1 MGDSQNSNEES
12 LAGSIADEIDLW
24 KTLFEPD
31 FYTSLS
37 DPFGPITLEIQ
48 YFAETPL
55 ETGEEPTEV
64 IKIPIFPF
72 YTMNDIKMAIYNQKN
87 QAKFAPQFQFLA
99 EYNEETE
106 KYQALD
112 AYYLEPGSKKP
123 LSFDDPFSSDRNK
136 AFVDDGGNKKTL
148 NLVSRSR
155 TLYEDT
161 YLYAK
166 KEPILRLFLLS
177 EIVAAKESLGN
188 EARYLGYIKPYFN
201 SDYISNTT
209 KGDTVPTDQ
218 AVELKRA
225 RTYFSARE
233 ILLKK
238 TIEPSVARFSG
249 DVNLRIEGVKSLRLV
264 WLHRTDKKTVDTLFY
279 EETVNQVRPFL
290 RLLPKDSTP
299 VTKLHVVKGPVPAP
313 ALADPCLVLQWAREK
328 NPAPKNDF
336 LFGKID
342 IGDEYATLQV
352 LDDGTAAVVVQP
364 RKGQRQFEAESA
376 ELFKERIQQG
386 IAGFPFAVEDPQ
398 LNEMSFQASIT
409 IKGDKI
415 ERREMSKRLEA
426 FGSFFQE
433 IPPPPNSPSLISLR
447 YKAISN
453 FYAQDRV
460 QLYLSQLVGTKIA
473 PEAIITKTAE
483 AFEITL
489 QQARMEYEE
498 FATRAEEII
507 PVVPKYS
514 VFRLKYNPGI
524 DINITAHHPTYTFQI
539 ERVDS
544 ITNLQRVLTLLSVMM
559 TMAVTKP
566 APAAAVATLAKAV
579 AFEEAGQEA
588 PKVAAAPV
596 DESKSKLSIAN
607 YFIKR
612 LQQADP
618 TLFGFGE
625 GQTTQNGYGQMC
637 QFAQMRQPAVLN
649 EKQYQRMLELYDSNI
664 TDNEVEFVE
673 VSYKN
678 PVPSGDSK
686 LADTYATE
694 KEIDD
699 NTFSVLKYGTT
710 LKDQRYY
717 ICSEYFCI
725 EDEIPLRPSEF
736 EGAGAFRPEA
746 DEEFQ
751 GKPKLANHCPFC
763 NGRLIDTKKK
773 KDPGATVYKREK
785 MKYIGFMN
793 KDAHPAHWGLP
804 CCFTK
809 RKFTSKGKFIEFFK
823 KQREEEKK
831 SGPVAPEVDA
841 TEEAV
846 AEAPVEEEGDA
857 YDEDADIEGINYED
871 VLNRTHERTVVK
883 DTKFPLELKGGEPQL
898 GLVPSVLDTYFHQN
912 PEDLVT
918 KGMTMR
924 MKPISE
930 GFFRIAADNR
940 LSRRPES
947 FFAAIAP
954 FFKKNSA
961 TDVRLR
967 LRELFGG
974 PSGVKLFTS
983 INFGN
988 LMLEFYTPT
997 LSNEQYTAAEL
1008 TRFAVR
1014 NLNPKRS
1021 QQYPYIARIKK
1032 SYDNFMNFLNNSKKL
1047 KEYRQFAH
1055 LLAQPNIFMPALIT
1069 KQGTKID
1076 RPGILFVVI
1085 EMTDDKNYTIRCPP
1099 FGVTETM
1106 ESCDIGFLIHREEIW
1121 EPLFFLKNSVDSRGF
1136 ARHIHT
1142 MRVKSDNTQSP
1153 QLPAAVLDAIQTFR
1167 TKCANE
1173 APTVY
1178 TGIQQLARPENT
1190 LPTLTALVELLSEV
1204 GTFVGVI
1211 RDVYNH
1217 VVAVTFKIDEDNEVA
1232 FPVIDDGFMQSQ
1244 NSLVIYFGWEGF
1256 TAAPVEIAWSFY
1268 EVNAT
1273 KFVDY
1278 PGYKPQRIIRLPYG
1292 KTKAIKAIQF
1302 ENGIFVPVS
1311 DANVAADEIPG
1322 KIDDLTEIE
1331 FEWTINEKIG
1341 RPTESASDK
1350 KTGDKRT
1357 VSITKEIETE
1367 NEVEEIFQHFRLS
1380 VSNWLLSKEGIP
1392 WKNKIQE
1399 IIMPASQ
1406 TIGYTLSVGRKR
1418 ELLQILLAERMKGFI
1433 DTTHEP
1439 ESKIPSVVR
1448 VDCRKLNQG
1457 DCTASNRCVWRP
1469 DEKRCLLHVK
1479 ALPDVDKTDMR
1490 KVFLLRLIEELIRF
1504 PRRRAQIL
1512 QERNRRIGT
1521 LSKLSGAV
1529 RMIDQYI
1536 VPEDTSEWAE
1546 LMNMDCKKK
1555 TPEIPHFFEEFSREE
1570 GVKPEAPV
1578 PLAVPLAVTS
1588 SLPEFVLNLL
1598 EGDDTTYEL
1607 VPFETADRK
1616 GDQGRYDTLE
1626 YGLSTDPKKEPPFVD
1641 DEIIEEMMTMFEE
1654 PETGFVVFN
1663 DGNETPHGVL
1673 GFSDYAYIVFYI
1685 DDAYSFLVKKGEPI
1699 SPLMTDTVQD
1709 TLKEAILVL

>member
-1 MGDSQNSNEES
+1 MDDSQNSNQES
-12 LAGSIADEIDLW
+12 MAGSIADEIDLW
-24 KTLFEPD
+24 KTLFEPE
-31 FYTSLS
+31 FYMSLS

-48 YFAETPL
+48 YFTESPL
-55 ETGEEPTEV
+55 QTGEEPTEV
-64 IKIPIFPF
+64 IEVSIFPF
-72 YTMNDIKMAIYNQKN
+72 YTMNDIKLAIYSQKN

-99 EYNEETE
+99 EYTEETE

-123 LSFDDPFSSDRNK
+123 LSFDDPLSASRNK
-136 AFVDDGGNKKTL
+136 AFVDDGGNKKTM
-148 NLVSRSR
+148 NFVSRSR

-177 EIVAAKESLGN
+177 DIVTTKNSLGN
-188 EARYLGYIKPYFN
+188 EARYLGFIKPYFN

-218 AVELKRA
+218 AVELKRS
-225 RTYFSARE
+225 RDYFTARE
-233 ILLKK
+233 ALLKK
-238 TIEPSVARFSG
+238 TVGPSIAKFSG
-249 DVNLRIEGVKSLRLV
+249 DVNLRIEGIKSLRLV
-264 WLHRTDKKTVDTLFY
+264 WLHRTDSKTVDTLFY
-279 EETVNQVRPFL
+279 EQSVDQVRPFL

-299 VTKLHVVKGPVPAP
+299 VTKLHVVKGAVPAP
-313 ALADPCLVLQWAREK
+313 DLADPCLVLQWAREK

-376 ELFKERIQQG
+376 ELFRQRIQQG
-386 IAGFPFAVEDPQ
+386 ISGFPFAASDPQ

-415 ERREMSKRLEA
+415 ERRELSKRLEA

-433 IPPPPNSPSLISLR
+433 IPPPPNSPSLMSLR

-460 QLYLSQLVGTKIA
+460 QLYMSQLVAIKIP
-473 PEAIITKTAE
+473 PETIITKTAE

-489 QQARMEYEE
+489 KQAQMEFQE
-498 FATRAEEII
+498 FAERSEEII

-524 DINITAHHPTYTFQI
+524 DITITAHHPTYTFQI

-559 TMAVTKP
+559 TYPVAKP
-566 APAAAVATLAKAV
+566 VDKAAVATLAKAV
-579 AFEEAGQEA
+579 AFEEVGQEA
-588 PKVAAAPV
+588 PKAAPAPV

-607 YFIKR
+607 YFIRR

-649 EKQYQRMLELYDSNI
+649 EKQYQRMLELYAGNI
-664 TDNEVEFVE
+664 TENEVEFIE

-678 PVPSGDSK
+678 PVPSGESK
-686 LADTYATE
+686 LADTYSKE

-699 NTFSVLKYGTT
+699 NTFTVLKYGTT

-736 EGAGAFRPEA
+736 EEEGTFRPEA

-751 GKPKLANHCPFC
+751 GKPKLAFHCPFC

-773 KDPGATVYKREK
+773 KDAGATVYKREK
-785 MKYIGFMN
+785 MKYVGFMN

-809 RKFTSKGKFIEFFK
+809 KKFTSKGKFIEFFK

-831 SGPVAPEVDA
+831 SGPVAPEPDVEA
-841 TEEAV
+841 AEE
-846 AEAPVEEEGDA
+846 PQEEEDA

-871 VLNRTHERTVVK
+871 VLNRTHERTIVK
-883 DTKFPLELKGGEPQL
+883 DTKFPLEMKGGEPQL
-898 GLVPSVLDTYFHQN
+898 GLVPSVLNTYFHQN
-912 PEDLVT
+912 PEELVT
-918 KGMTMR
+918 KTMTLK

-930 GFFRIAADNR
+930 GFLRIAADNR
-940 LSRRPES
+940 VSRRPES

-988 LMLEFYTPT
+988 LMLEFYTPA

-1032 SYDNFMNFLNNSKKL
+1032 SYDNFMNFLNNPKKL

-1069 KQGTKID
+1069 KQGVRID

-1085 EMTDDKNYTIRCPP
+1085 EMTDETNYTIRCPP
-1099 FGVTETM
+1099 FGITETM

-1178 TGIQQLARPENT
+1178 TGIQQLAQPDNK
-1190 LPTLTALVELLSEV
+1190 LPTLTALVELLGDV

-1217 VVAVTFKIDEDNEVA
+1217 VVAVTLKIDEDNEIA

-1256 TAAPVEIAWSFY
+1256 TAAPVEIAWAFY
-1268 EVNAT
+1268 EENEA
-1273 KFVDY
+1273 KFAEY

-1292 KTKAIKAIQF
+1292 KTKVIKAMQF

-1311 DANVAADEIPG
+1311 DANVAEDEIPG
-1322 KIDDLTEIE
+1322 PISDLPEIE

-1350 KTGDKRT
+1350 KTGDKKT

-1367 NEVEEIFQHFRLS
+1367 NDVEEIFQHFRLS

-1399 IIMPASQ
+1399 IIIPPSQ
-1406 TIGYTLSVGRKR
+1406 TLGYTLSVGRKR
-1418 ELLQILLAERMKGFI
+1418 ELLQMLLAERMKRFI
-1433 DTTHEP
+1433 DTDHEP
-1439 ESKIPSVVR
+1439 ESKVPSVVR
-1448 VDCRKLNQG
+1448 VDCRKLTQG

-1479 ALPDVDKTDMR
+1479 ALPDVDKTDMSR
-1490 KVFLLRLIEELIRF
+1490 VFLLRLIEELIRF

-1546 LMNMDCKKK
+1546 LMNMDCKKR
-1555 TPEIPHFFEEFSREE
+1555 TPEIPRFFEEFSREE
-1570 GVKPEAPV
+1570 GAKPLVKVNAPV
-1578 PLAVPLAVTS
+1578 GVS
-1588 SLPEFVLNLL
+1588 SLPDFVLNLL
-1598 EGDDTTYEL
+1598 EGDDATYEL
-1607 VPFETADRK
+1607 VPFETERK
-1616 GDQGRYDTLE
+1616 GDQSRYDILE
-1626 YGLSTDPKKEPPFVD
+1626 YGLTADPKKEPPFVG
-1641 DEIIEEMMTMFEE
+1641 DEIVEEMISMFEK
-1654 PETGFVVFN
+1654 PETGFAIFN
-1663 DGNETPHGVL
+1663 DGNETPRGIT
-1673 GFSDYAYIVFYI
+1673 GFGDYAYVVFYI
-1685 DDAYSFLVKKGEPI
+1685 DGAYSFLVKKGEPI
-1699 SPLMTDTVQD
+1699 SPVTIQ
-1709 TLKEAILVL
+1709 TLPETLQQAIIVL

>member
-1 MGDSQNSNEES
+1 
-12 LAGSIADEIDLW
+12 
-24 KTLFEPD
+24 
-31 FYTSLS
+31 
-37 DPFGPITLEIQ
+37 
-48 YFAETPL
+48 
-55 ETGEEPTEV
+55 
-64 IKIPIFPF
+64 
-72 YTMNDIKMAIYNQKN
+72 
-87 QAKFAPQFQFLA
+87 
-99 EYNEETE
+99 
-106 KYQALD
+106 
-112 AYYLEPGSKKP
+112 
-123 LSFDDPFSSDRNK
+123 
-136 AFVDDGGNKKTL
+136 
-148 NLVSRSR
+148 
-155 TLYEDT
+155 
-161 YLYAK
+161 
-166 KEPILRLFLLS
+166 
-177 EIVAAKESLGN
+177 
-188 EARYLGYIKPYFN
+188 
-201 SDYISNTT
+201 
-209 KGDTVPTDQ
+209 
-218 AVELKRA
+218 
-225 RTYFSARE
+225 
-233 ILLKK
+233 
-238 TIEPSVARFSG
+238 
-249 DVNLRIEGVKSLRLV
+249 
-264 WLHRTDKKTVDTLFY
+264 
-279 EETVNQVRPFL
+279 
-290 RLLPKDSTP
+290 
-299 VTKLHVVKGPVPAP
+299 VKGGIPVPAI
-313 ALADPCLVLQWAREK
+313 ADPCLILQWAREK

-364 RKGQRQFEAESA
+364 RKGQRQFEAASA
-376 ELFKERIQQG
+376 ELFRQRIQQG
-386 IAGFPFAVEDPQ
+386 IQGLPFAAEDPQ

-415 ERREMSKRLEA
+415 ERRELSKRLEA

-433 IPPPPNSPSLISLR
+433 IPPPPNSPSLMSLR

-460 QLYLSQLVGTKIA
+460 QLYMSQLVAMKTA
-473 PEAIITKTAE
+473 PETIITKTAE

-489 QQARMEYEE
+489 KQAQMEFQE
-498 FATRAEEII
+498 FAERAEEII

-524 DINITAHHPTYTFQI
+524 DITITAQHPTYTFQI

-559 TMAVTKP
+559 TYPVAKP
-566 APAAAVATLAKAV
+566 VDKAAVATLAKAV
-579 AFEEAGQEA
+579 AFEEVDQEA
-588 PKVAAAPV
+588 PKAVPV

-637 QFAQMRQPAVLN
+637 QFAQMRQPAVLS
-649 EKQYQRMLELYDSNI
+649 EKQYQRMLGLYAGNLAE
-664 TDNEVEFVE
+664 NEVEFVE

-678 PVPSGDSK
+678 PVPSGDSN

-699 NTFSVLKYGTT
+699 NTFTVLKYGTT

-736 EGAGAFRPEA
+736 EEEGEFRPEA
-746 DEEFQ
+746 DKEFQ
-751 GKPKLANHCPFC
+751 GKPKLAYHCPFC

-785 MKYIGFMN
+785 MKYVGFMN

-809 RKFTSKGKFIEFFK
+809 KKFTSKGKFMEFFK
-823 KQREEEKK
+823 KQREDEKK
-831 SGPVAPEVDA
+831 SGPVAPEPETEA
-841 TEEAV
+841 TEEPA
-846 AEAPVEEEGDA
+846 EEEDA

-883 DTKFPLELKGGEPQL
+883 DTKFPLEMKGGEPQL
-898 GLVPSVLDTYFHQN
+898 GLIPSVLDTYFHQN
-912 PEDLVT
+912 PDSLVT

-974 PSGVKLFTS
+974 PAGVKLFTS

-988 LMLEFYTPT
+988 LMLEFYTPA

-1032 SYDNFMNFLNNSKKL
+1032 SYDNFMNFLNNPKKL

-1055 LLAQPNIFMPALIT
+1055 LLAQPNSFMPALID
-1069 KQGTKID
+1069 KKGTKLD

-1106 ESCDIGFLIHREEIW
+1106 DSCDIGFLIHREEIW
-1121 EPLFFLKNSVDSRGF
+1121 EPLFFLKNSIDSRGF

-1153 QLPAAVLDAIQTFR
+1153 QLPAAVIDAIRTFR

-1173 APTVY
+1173 QPTVY

-1190 LPTLTALVELLSEV
+1190 LPTLTALIGLLSES

-1256 TAAPVEIAWSFY
+1256 TPAPVEVAWSFY
-1268 EVNAT
+1268 DENEA
-1273 KFVDY
+1273 KFAEY
-1278 PGYKPQRIIRLPYG
+1278 SGYKPQRIIRLPYG
-1292 KTKAIKAIQF
+1292 KTKAIRAIQF

-1311 DANVAADEIPG
+1311 DANVSEDEIPG
-1322 KIDDLTEIE
+1322 PISDLKEIE

-1341 RPTESASDK
+1341 RPTETASDK
-1350 KTGDKRT
+1350 KAGDKKT
-1357 VSITKEIETE
+1357 VSITTEIETE
-1367 NEVEEIFQHFRLS
+1367 NDVEEIFQHFRLS
-1380 VSNWLLSKEGIP
+1380 VSNWLLSKEGTP

-1399 IIMPASQ
+1399 IIMPPSQ
-1406 TIGYTLSVGRKR
+1406 ALGYNLSVGRKR
-1418 ELLQILLAERMKGFI
+1418 ELLQMLLVERMKGFI
-1433 DTTHEP
+1433 DTDHEP

-1448 VDCRKLNQG
+1448 VDCRKLTQG
-1457 DCTASNRCVWRP
+1457 DCSASNRCVWRP

-1479 ALPDVDKTDMR
+1479 ALPEVDKTDMSR
-1490 KVFLLRLIEELIRF
+1490 VFLLRLIEELIRF

-1529 RMIDQYI
+1529 RMNDQYI

-1546 LMNMDCKKK
+1546 LMNMDCKKR

-1570 GVKPEAPV
+1570 GIKPDILVKAAVLAP
-1578 PLAVPLAVTS
+1578 
-1588 SLPEFVLNLL
+1588 LPDIVLNLL

-1607 VPFETADRK
+1607 VPFKTDRK
-1616 GDQGRYDTLE
+1616 GDQGRYDSLE
-1626 YGLSTDPKKEPPFVD
+1626 YGFSIEPQEEAPFVNED
-1641 DEIIEEMMTMFEE
+1641 TVEEMIGMFGE
-1654 PETGFVVFN
+1654 PETGFAVFK
-1663 DGNETPHGVL
+1663 DGDETPRGSI
-1673 GFSDYAYIVFYI
+1673 GSSDYAYIVLYI
-1685 DDAYSFLVKKGEPI
+1685 DGAYSFLVKKGDSI
-1699 SPLMTDTVQD
+1699 SPLLIETLPD
-1709 TLKEAILVL
+1709 TLHEALIVL

>member
-1 MGDSQNSNEES
+1 MGDSENSNQES
-12 LAGSIADEIDLW
+12 IAGSIAEEIDLW

-48 YFAETPL
+48 YFAESPL

-64 IKIPIFPF
+64 IEVSIFPF
-72 YTMNDIKMAIYNQKN
+72 YTINDIKLAIYNQKN

-123 LSFDDPFSSDRNK
+123 LSFDDPLAADKNK
-136 AFVDDGGNKKTL
+136 AFVDDGGNKKTI

-177 EIVAAKESLGN
+177 EIVVAKESFGN
-188 EARYLGYIKPYFN
+188 EARYLGFIKPYFN

-209 KGDTVPTDQ
+209 KGDTVPAEQ

-225 RTYFSARE
+225 RTYFTARE
-233 ILLKK
+233 VLLRK
-238 TIEPSVARFSG
+238 TIEPSIAKFSG
-249 DVNLRIEGVKSLRLV
+249 DVNLRIEGIKSLRLV
-264 WLHRTDKKTVDTLFY
+264 WLHRTDSKTVDTLFY
-279 EETVNQVRPFL
+279 EQSVDLVRPFL

-299 VTKLHVVKGPVPAP
+299 VTKLHVVKGGIPVPAI
-313 ALADPCLVLQWAREK
+313 ADPCLILQWAREK

-342 IGDEYATLQV
+342 IGEEYATLQV

-376 ELFKERIQQG
+376 HLFKERIQQG
-386 IAGFPFAVEDPQ
+386 IQGLPFATEDPQ

-409 IKGDKI
+409 LKGDKI
-415 ERREMSKRLEA
+415 ERRELSKRLEA

-433 IPPPPNSPSLISLR
+433 IPPPPNSPSLMSLR

-460 QLYLSQLVGTKIA
+460 QLYMSQLVAMKTP
-473 PEAIITKTAE
+473 PETIITKTAE

-489 QQARMEYEE
+489 KQAQMEFQE
-498 FATRAEEII
+498 FAERTEEII

-524 DINITAHHPTYTFQI
+524 DITITAHHPTYTFQI

-559 TMAVTKP
+559 TYPVAKP
-566 APAAAVATLAKAV
+566 VDKAAVATLAKAV
-579 AFEEAGQEA
+579 AFEEVNQEA
-588 PKVAAAPV
+588 PKPAPAPV

-649 EKQYQRMLELYDSNI
+649 EKQYQRMLELYAGNLAE
-664 TDNEVEFVE
+664 NEVEFVE

-699 NTFSVLKYGTT
+699 NTFTVLKYGTT

-736 EGAGAFRPEA
+736 EEEGEFRPEA

-751 GKPKLANHCPFC
+751 GKPKLAYHCPFC

-785 MKYIGFMN
+785 MKYVGFMN

-809 RKFTSKGKFIEFFK
+809 KKFTSKGKFIEFFK
-823 KQREEEKK
+823 KQREDEKK
-831 SGPVAPEVDA
+831 SGPVAPEPE
-841 TEEAV
+841 TEV
-846 AEAPVEEEGDA
+846 AEEPTEEGDA

-883 DTKFPLELKGGEPQL
+883 DTKFPLEMKGGEPQL

-912 PEDLVT
+912 PDSLVT

-967 LRELFGG
+967 LREVFGG
-974 PSGVKLFTS
+974 PAGVKLFTS

-988 LMLEFYTPT
+988 LMLEFYTPA

-1032 SYDNFMNFLNNSKKL
+1032 SYDNFMNFLNNPKKL

-1055 LLAQPNIFMPALIT
+1055 LLAQPNIFMPALID
-1069 KQGTKID
+1069 KQGTKLD

-1142 MRVKSDNTQSP
+1142 MRVKNNNTQSP
-1153 QLPAAVLDAIQTFR
+1153 QLPAAVIDAIQTFR

-1173 APTVY
+1173 QPTVY

-1190 LPTLTALVELLSEV
+1190 LPTLTALVGLLSEV

-1256 TAAPVEIAWSFY
+1256 TPAPVEIAWSFY
-1268 EVNAT
+1268 EENEA
-1273 KFVDY
+1273 KFAEY
-1278 PGYKPQRIIRLPYG
+1278 SGYKPQRIIRLPYG

-1311 DANVAADEIPG
+1311 DANVAEDEIPG
-1322 KIDDLTEIE
+1322 PISDLKEIE

-1341 RPTESASDK
+1341 RPAETASDK
-1350 KTGDKRT
+1350 KAGDKKT
-1357 VSITKEIETE
+1357 VSITTEIETE
-1367 NEVEEIFQHFRLS
+1367 NDVEEIFQHFRLS
-1380 VSNWLLSKEGIP
+1380 VSNWLLSKEGTP

-1399 IIMPASQ
+1399 IIMPPSQ
-1406 TIGYTLSVGRKR
+1406 ALGYNLSVGRKR

-1433 DTTHEP
+1433 DTDHEP

-1448 VDCRKLNQG
+1448 VDCRKLTQG

-1479 ALPDVDKTDMR
+1479 ALPEVDKTDMSR
-1490 KVFLLRLIEELIRF
+1490 VFLLRLIEELIRF

-1529 RMIDQYI
+1529 RMNDQYI

-1546 LMNMDCKKK
+1546 LMNMDCKKR

-1570 GVKPEAPV
+1570 GAKLEIVAKATTV
-1578 PLAVPLAVTS
+1578 ASA
-1588 SLPEFVLNLL
+1588 LPEFVLNLL

-1607 VPFETADRK
+1607 LPFETDRK
-1616 GDQGRYDTLE
+1616 GDQGRYDSLE
-1626 YGLSTDPKKEPPFVD
+1626 YGFSIEPQEEAPFVNED
-1641 DEIIEEMMTMFEE
+1641 TVDEMIGLFGN

-1663 DGNETPHGVL
+1663 DGDETPRCFIGS
-1673 GFSDYAYIVFYI
+1673 SDYAYVVLYI
-1685 DDAYSFLVKKGEPI
+1685 DGAYSFLVKKGDPI
-1699 SPLMTDTVQD
+1699 SPLLIETLPD
-1709 TLKEAILVL
+1709 TLREALVVL

>member
-1 MGDSQNSNEES
+1 MEGSQNSNQES
-12 LAGSIADEIDLW
+12 IAGSIADEIDLW

-48 YFAETPL
+48 YFTESPL

-64 IKIPIFPF
+64 IEINIFPF
-72 YTMNDIKMAIYNQKN
+72 YTINDIKLAIYNKKN
-87 QAKFAPQFQFLA
+87 EAKFAPQFQFLA
-99 EYNEETE
+99 EYTEETE

-123 LSFDDPFSSDRNK
+123 MSFDDPLSTDRNK
-136 AFVDDGGNKKTL
+136 AFVDDGGNKKTI

-177 EIVAAKESLGN
+177 EIVAAQKTLGN

-209 KGDTVPTDQ
+209 KGDAVPAEQ

-225 RTYFSARE
+225 RTYFTARE
-233 ILLKK
+233 VLLKK
-238 TIEPSVARFSG
+238 TIEPSLAKFSG
-249 DVNLRIEGVKSLRLV
+249 DVNLRIEGIKSLRLV
-264 WLHRTDKKTVDTLFY
+264 WLHRTDSKTVDTLFY
-279 EETVNQVRPFL
+279 EQSVDLVRPFL

-299 VTKLHVVKGPVPAP
+299 VTKLHVLKGGVPVP
-313 ALADPCLVLQWAREK
+313 ALADPCLILQWAREK

-376 ELFKERIQQG
+376 ELFRQRIQQG
-386 IAGFPFAVEDPQ
+386 IQGLPFAAEDPQ

-415 ERREMSKRLEA
+415 ERRELSKRLEA

-433 IPPPPNSPSLISLR
+433 IPPPPNSPSLMSLR

-460 QLYLSQLVGTKIA
+460 QLYMSQLVATKIP
-473 PEAIITKTAE
+473 PETIITKTAE
-483 AFEITL
+483 AFEITYK
-489 QQARMEYEE
+489 QAQMEFQE
-498 FATRAEEII
+498 FAERAEEII

-559 TMAVTKP
+559 TYPVAKP
-566 APAAAVATLAKAV
+566 VDKAAIATLAKAV
-579 AFEEAGQEA
+579 AFEEVGQES
-588 PKVAAAPV
+588 PKVAVPV

-637 QFAQMRQPAVLN
+637 QFAQMRQPAVLG
-649 EKQYQRMLELYDSNI
+649 EKQYQRMLELYAANI
-664 TDNEVEFVE
+664 AENEVEFIE

-678 PVPSGDSK
+678 PVPSGESK

-736 EGAGAFRPEA
+736 EEVGEFRPEA
-746 DEEFQ
+746 DEEFK

-785 MKYIGFMN
+785 MKYVGFMN

-809 RKFTSKGKFIEFFK
+809 KKFTSKGKFIEFFK

-831 SGPVAPEVDA
+831 SGPVA
-841 TEEAV
+841 EEALEA
-846 AEAPVEEEGDA
+846 AEAPQEEEDA

-883 DTKFPLELKGGEPQL
+883 DTKFPLEMKGGEPQL
-898 GLVPSVLDTYFHQN
+898 GLVPSVLDAYFHQN
-912 PEDLVT
+912 PDSLVT

-967 LRELFGG
+967 LRELFSG

-988 LMLEFYTPT
+988 LMLEFYTPA

-1008 TRFAVR
+1008 TRFAVK

-1032 SYDNFMNFLNNSKKL
+1032 SYDNFMNFLNNPKKL

-1055 LLAQPNIFMPALIT
+1055 LLAQPNIFMPALIN
-1069 KQGTKID
+1069 KQGTKLD
-1076 RPGILFVVI
+1076 RPGILFIVI
-1085 EMTDDKNYTIRCPP
+1085 EMTDETNYTIRCPP

-1121 EPLFFLKNSVDSRGF
+1121 EPLFFLKNSVDARGY

-1153 QLPAAVLDAIQTFR
+1153 QLPAAVIDAIQTFR

-1190 LPTLTALVELLSEV
+1190 LPTLTALVGILSEV

-1217 VVAVTFKIDEDNEVA
+1217 VVAVTFKIDEDNEIA
-1232 FPVIDDGFMQSQ
+1232 FPVIDDGFMQTQ

-1256 TAAPVEIAWSFY
+1256 TPAPVEVAWSFY
-1268 EVNAT
+1268 EENEA
-1273 KFVDY
+1273 KFADY

-1292 KTKAIKAIQF
+1292 RTKAIRAIQF

-1311 DANVAADEIPG
+1311 DANVAEDEIPG
-1322 KIDDLTEIE
+1322 PISDLKEIE

-1341 RPTESASDK
+1341 RPTETASDK
-1350 KTGDKRT
+1350 KTGADKKT
-1357 VSITKEIETE
+1357 VSITTEIETE
-1367 NEVEEIFQHFRLS
+1367 NDVEEIFQHFRLS

-1399 IIMPASQ
+1399 IIMPYSEEL
-1406 TIGYTLSVGRKR
+1406 GYNLSVGRKR
-1418 ELLQILLAERMKGFI
+1418 ELLQILLADRMKQFI
-1433 DTTHEP
+1433 DTDHEP
-1439 ESKIPSVVR
+1439 KSKVPSVVR
-1448 VDCRKLNQG
+1448 VDCRKLTEG
-1457 DCTASNRCVWRP
+1457 DCSASNRCVWRP

-1479 ALPDVDKTDMR
+1479 ALPDVDKTDMSR
-1490 KVFLLRLIEELIRF
+1490 VFLLRLIEELIRF

-1546 LMNMDCKKK
+1546 LMNMDCKKR

-1570 GVKPEAPV
+1570 GKSVAMPVAKGKAPV
-1578 PLAVPLAVTS
+1578 APAEAST
-1588 SLPEFVLNLL
+1588 LPDFVLNLL
-1598 EGDDTTYEL
+1598 EGDDATYEL
-1607 VPFETADRK
+1607 VPFETERK
-1616 GDQGRYDTLE
+1616 GNQDRYDALE
-1626 YGLSTDPKKEPPFVD
+1626 YGLTIEPKDEPPFVNTEFVE
-1641 DEIIEEMMTMFEE
+1641 EIIGMFEK
-1654 PETGFVVFN
+1654 PETGFAIFN
-1663 DGNETPHGVL
+1663 DGDEIPRGVI
-1673 GFSDYAYIVFYI
+1673 GFSDYAYVVFYI
-1685 DDAYSFLVKKGEPI
+1685 DGAYSFLVKKGEPI
-1699 SPLMTDTVQD
+1699 SPLTVDILPD
-1709 TLKEAILVL
+1709 TLKEALIVL

>member
-1 MGDSQNSNEES
+1 MEDSQNSNQES
-12 LAGSIADEIDLW
+12 IAGSIADEIDLW
-24 KTLFEPD
+24 KTLFEPE

-48 YFAETPL
+48 YFAVSPI

-64 IKIPIFPF
+64 IEVAIFPF
-72 YTMNDIKMAIYNQKN
+72 YTINDIKLAIYNQKKN

-99 EYNEETE
+99 EYTEETE

-112 AYYLEPGSKKP
+112 AYYLEPSSKKP
-123 LSFDDPFSSDRNK
+123 LSFDDPLAAGKNK

-148 NLVSRSR
+148 NFVSRSR

-177 EIVAAKESLGN
+177 DIVEEKETFGN
-188 EARYLGYIKPYFN
+188 EVRYLGYIKPYFN

-209 KGDTVPTDQ
+209 KGDTVPADQ
-218 AVELKRA
+218 AVELKRS
-225 RTYFSARE
+225 RDYFSARE
-233 ILLKK
+233 LLLKK
-238 TIEPSVARFSG
+238 TIEPSVAKFTG
-249 DVNLRIEGVKSLRLV
+249 DVNLRIEGIKSLRLV
-264 WLHRTDKKTVDTLFY
+264 WLHRTDGKTVDALFY
-279 EETVNQVRPFL
+279 EQSVDQVRPFL

-313 ALADPCLVLQWAREK
+313 DIADPCLILQWAREK

-352 LDDGTAAVVVQP
+352 LNDGTAAVVVQP

-376 ELFKERIQQG
+376 ELFRQRIQQG
-386 IAGFPFAVEDPQ
+386 ISGFPFATEDPQ

-433 IPPPPNSPSLISLR
+433 IPPPPNSPSLMSLR

-460 QLYLSQLVGTKIA
+460 QLFLSQLLATKIA

-489 QQARMEYEE
+489 KQAQMEYQE
-498 FATRAEEII
+498 FVTRAEEII

-559 TMAVTKP
+559 TYPIKKP
-566 APAAAVATLAKAV
+566 APAAAIATLAKAV

-588 PKVAAAPV
+588 PKAAPAPV

-637 QFAQMRQPAVLN
+637 QFAQMRQPAVLG
-649 EKQYQRMLELYDSNI
+649 EKQYQRTLELYATNI
-664 TDNEVEFVE
+664 TNNEVEFIE

-686 LADTYATE
+686 LADTYAKE

-725 EDEIPLRPSEF
+725 EDEIPLMPSEF
-736 EGAGAFRPEA
+736 EEEGVFRPEA
-746 DEEFQ
+746 DEEFK

-785 MKYIGFMN
+785 MKYVGFMN

-831 SGPVAPEVDA
+831 SGPIAPETEA
-841 TEEAV
+841 TEEAT
-846 AEAPVEEEGDA
+846 EAAQEEEDA

-898 GLVPSVLDTYFHQN
+898 GLIPNVLDAFFHQN

-974 PSGVKLFTS
+974 PAGVKLFTS

-988 LMLEFYTPT
+988 LMLEFYMPT

-1008 TRFAVR
+1008 TRFAVK

-1032 SYDNFMNFLNNSKKL
+1032 SYDNFMNFLNNPKKL

-1069 KQGTKID
+1069 KQGVRID

-1085 EMTDDKNYTIRCPP
+1085 EMTDDTNYTIRCPP

-1153 QLPAAVLDAIQTFR
+1153 QLPASVVDAIQTFR

-1178 TGIQQLARPENT
+1178 TGIQQLAQPENR
-1190 LPTLTALVELLSEV
+1190 LPTLTSLIGLLSEI

-1217 VVAVTFKIDEDNEVA
+1217 VVAVTFKIDEDNEIA

-1268 EVNAT
+1268 EENEA
-1273 KFVDY
+1273 KFAEY

-1311 DANVAADEIPG
+1311 DANVAEDEIPG
-1322 KIDDLTEIE
+1322 KIEDLTEIE

-1350 KTGDKRT
+1350 KTGDKKT

-1367 NEVEEIFQHFRLS
+1367 NDVEEIFQHFRLS
-1380 VSNWLLSKEGIP
+1380 VSNWLLSKEGTP

-1406 TIGYTLSVGRKR
+1406 TLGYTLSVGRKR
-1418 ELLQILLAERMKGFI
+1418 ELLQMLLAERMKRFI
-1433 DTTHEP
+1433 DTDHEP
-1439 ESKIPSVVR
+1439 ESKVPSVVR
-1448 VDCRKLNQG
+1448 VDCRKLTQG

-1479 ALPDVDKTDMR
+1479 ALPDVDKTDMS

-1536 VPEDTSEWAE
+1536 VPDDTSEWAE
-1546 LMNMDCKKK
+1546 LMNMDCKKR

-1570 GVKPEAPV
+1570 GAKQAVVKPDTPLEA
-1578 PLAVPLAVTS
+1578 S
-1588 SLPEFVLNLL
+1588 SLPDFVLNLL
-1598 EGDDTTYEL
+1598 EGDDATYEL
-1607 VPFETADRK
+1607 VPFETERK
-1616 GDQGRYDTLE
+1616 GDQSRYDILE
-1626 YGLSTDPKKEPPFVD
+1626 YGLTADPKKEPPFVD
-1641 DEIIEEMMTMFEE
+1641 DDIVEEMIGMFEK
-1654 PETGFVVFN
+1654 PETGFAIFN
-1663 DGNETPHGVL
+1663 DGDDTPRGLSGV
-1673 GFSDYAYIVFYI
+1673 GEYAYLVFYI
-1685 DDAYSFLVKKGEPI
+1685 DGAYSFLVKKGEPI
-1699 SPLMTDTVQD
+1699 SPITIQTLPD
-1709 TLKEAILVL
+1709 TLQEAIVTL

>member
-1 MGDSQNSNEES
+1 MEGSQNSNQES
-12 LAGSIADEIDLW
+12 IAGSIADEIDLW

-48 YFAETPL
+48 YFTETPL
-55 ETGEEPTEV
+55 ETGGEPTEV
-64 IKIPIFPF
+64 IKVSIFPF
-72 YTMNDIKMAIYNQKN
+72 YTMNDIKMAIYNKKKN
-87 QAKFAPQFQFLA
+87 DAKFAPQFQFLA
-99 EYNEETE
+99 EYTENTET
-106 KYQALD
+106 YQALD

-123 LSFDDPFSSDRNK
+123 LSFHDPLLKTGRNK
-136 AFVDDGGNKKTL
+136 AFVDDGGNKML
-148 NLVSRSR
+148 INLVSRSR

-166 KEPILRLFLLS
+166 NEPVLRLFLLS
-177 EIVAAKESLGN
+177 KIVAVQETFSN
-188 EARYLGYIKPYFN
+188 EARYLGFIKPYFN

-209 KGDTVPTDQ
+209 KGDTVPAEQ
-218 AVELKRA
+218 VVELKRA
-225 RTYFSARE
+225 HTYFTARE
-233 ILLKK
+233 KLLRN
-238 TIEPSVARFSG
+238 TIEPSLAKFSG
-249 DVNLRIEGVKSLRLV
+249 DVNLRIEGIKSLRLV
-264 WLHRTDKKTVDTLFY
+264 WLHRTDSKTVDTLFY
-279 EETVNQVRPFL
+279 EQSVDQVRPFL

-299 VTKLHVVKGPVPAP
+299 VTKLHVLKGGVPVP
-313 ALADPCLVLQWAREK
+313 ALADPCLILQWAREK

-342 IGDEYATLQV
+342 MGDEYATLQV

-376 ELFKERIQQG
+376 ELFRQRIQQG
-386 IAGFPFAVEDPQ
+386 IRGFPFAAEDPQ

-433 IPPPPNSPSLISLR
+433 IPPPSNSPSLMTLR

-460 QLYLSQLVGTKIA
+460 QLYMSQLVATKIPA
-473 PEAIITKTAE
+473 DTIIKKTAE
-483 AFEITL
+483 AFEITMN
-489 QQARMEYEE
+489 QAQMEYQE
-498 FATRAEEII
+498 FVTRAEEII

-544 ITNLQRVLTLLSVMM
+544 ITNLQRVLTLLSLMM
-559 TMAVTKP
+559 TYPVAKP
-566 APAAAVATLAKAV
+566 VDKAAVATLAKAA

-588 PKVAAAPV
+588 PNPDVGPADK
-596 DESKSKLSIAN
+596 SKSTISIAN

-618 TLFGFGE
+618 TLFGFIPGPE
-625 GQTTQNGYGQMC
+625 DNGYGQMC

-649 EKQYQRMLELYDSNI
+649 EKQYRRMLELYAEDIKN
-664 TDNEVEFVE
+664 NEVEFLEANYINQVTADPSKKSKIALTYGTQKE
-673 VSYKN
+673 V
-678 PVPSGDSK
+678 
-686 LADTYATE
+686 
-694 KEIDD
+694 DD
-699 NTFSVLKYGTT
+699 NTFSVLKYGTS

-736 EGAGAFRPEA
+736 EEEGVFRPEA
-746 DEEFQ
+746 DEIFKNKQ
-751 GKPKLANHCPFC
+751 KLAYHCPFC
-763 NGRLIDTKKK
+763 NGDLIRKGENNK
-773 KDPGATVYKREK
+773 GATVYKREED
-785 MKYIGFMN
+785 KYVGFMN
-793 KDAHPAHWGLP
+793 KAHPAHWGLP
-804 CCFTK
+804 CCFKK
-809 RKFTSKGKFIEFFK
+809 RKFTSKGTYAKFFQLQNKDDTE
-823 KQREEEKK
+823 
-831 SGPVAPEVDA
+831 APELQ
-841 TEEAV
+841 E
-846 AEAPVEEEGDA
+846 DA
-857 YDEDADIEGINYED
+857 YDEDAEIKGINYED
-871 VLNRTHERTVVK
+871 VMNRTHERTIVQ
-883 DTKFPLELKGGEPQL
+883 DTKFPLEMKRGEPQL
-898 GLVPSVLDTYFHQN
+898 ALVPSVLNTYFHQK
-912 PEDLVT
+912 PDSLVT
-918 KGMTMR
+918 KSMTLGT
-924 MKPISE
+924 KPISE
-930 GFFRIAADNR
+930 GFLRIAADNR
-940 LSRRPES
+940 VSRRAES

-954 FFKKNSA
+954 FFKKNSVM
-961 TDVRLR
+961 DVRVR
-967 LRELFGG
+967 LQEVFSG
-974 PSGVKLFTS
+974 PAGVKLFTS

-988 LMLEFYTPT
+988 LMLEFYTPA

-1032 SYDNFMNFLNNSKKL
+1032 SYDNFMNFLNNPKKL

-1069 KQGTKID
+1069 KQGDRIN

-1085 EMTDDKNYTIRCPP
+1085 EMMDDKNYIIRCPP
-1099 FGVTETM
+1099 FGVTEAM

-1121 EPLFFLKNSVDSRGF
+1121 EPLFFVKNSMDEKGS

-1153 QLPAAVLDAIQTFR
+1153 QLPDAVIDAIQTFR

-1190 LPTLTALVELLSEV
+1190 LPTLTALIGILAEI

-1217 VVAVTFKIDEDNEVA
+1217 VVAVTLKIDEDNEIA
-1232 FPVIDDGFMQSQ
+1232 FPVIDDGFMQTQ

-1256 TAAPVEIAWSFY
+1256 TPAPVEVAWNFY
-1268 EVNAT
+1268 EENEE
-1273 KFVDY
+1273 KFADY
-1278 PGYKPQRIIRLPYG
+1278 PGYKLQRIIRLPYG
-1292 KTKAIKAIQF
+1292 KTKVIKAVQF

-1311 DANVAADEIPG
+1311 DANDPEKIRG

-1341 RPTESASDK
+1341 RPTETASDK
-1350 KTGDKRT
+1350 STGDKKT

-1399 IIMPASQ
+1399 IIMPYSEKL
-1406 TIGYTLSVGRKR
+1406 GYNLSVGRKR
-1418 ELLQILLAERMKGFI
+1418 ELLQILLAERMKRFI
-1433 DTTHEP
+1433 DTDHEP
-1439 ESKIPSVVR
+1439 KSKVPSVVR
-1448 VDCRKLNQG
+1448 VDCRKLTEG

-1479 ALPDVDKTDMR
+1479 ALPDVDKTDMSR
-1490 KVFLLRLIEELIRF
+1490 VFLLRLIEELIRF

-1521 LSKLSGAV
+1521 LSKLSGTV

-1546 LMNMDCKKK
+1546 LMNMDCKKR

-1570 GVKPEAPV
+1570 GVKPVAKAEVPAEAPV
-1578 PLAVPLAVTS
+1578 ETS
-1588 SLPEFVLNLL
+1588 TLPEFVLDLL
-1598 EGDDTTYEL
+1598 EGDDATYEL
-1607 VPFETADRK
+1607 VPFETERK
-1616 GDQGRYDTLE
+1616 GNKDRYDALD
-1626 YGLSTDPKKEPPFVD
+1626 YGLTLDPKEEPPFVNI
-1641 DEIIEEMMTMFEE
+1641 EIVEEMIGMFNK
-1654 PETGFVVFN
+1654 PETGFAVFN
-1663 DGNETPHGVL
+1663 EGDNTPQGVIGNIN
-1673 GFSDYAYIVFYI
+1673 YAYVVFYI
-1685 DDAYSFLVKKGEPI
+1685 DGAYSFLVKKGDPI
-1699 SPLMTDTVQD
+1699 SPVRVVSLPE
-1709 TLKEAILVL
+1709 TLQVAFADI

>member
-1 MGDSQNSNEES
+1 MGDSQNSNKES
-12 LAGSIADEIDLW
+12 IAGSIADEIDIW

-37 DPFGPITLEIQ
+37 DPFGPITLEVQ
-48 YFAETPL
+48 YFTESPL
-55 ETGEEPTEV
+55 ETGEEPAEV
-64 IKIPIFPF
+64 IKVPIFPF
-72 YTMNDIKMAIYNQKN
+72 YTMNDIKLAIYNKKN
-87 QAKFAPQFQFLA
+87 QPKFAPQFQFLA
-99 EYNEETE
+99 EYTEETE
-106 KYQALD
+106 HYQALD

-123 LSFDDPFSSDRNK
+123 LSFDDPLSADKNK

-148 NLVSRSR
+148 NFVSRSR

-177 EIVAAKESLGN
+177 EIVAAKESLGI
-188 EARYLGYIKPYFN
+188 EPRYLGHIKPYFN
-201 SDYISNTT
+201 SEYISNTT
-209 KGDTVPTDQ
+209 KGDTIPEEQ

-225 RTYFSARE
+225 RNYFSARE
-233 ILLKK
+233 VLLRK
-238 TIEPSVARFSG
+238 TIEPSVAKFAG
-249 DVNLRIEGVKSLRLV
+249 DVNLRIEGIKSLRLV
-264 WLHRTDKKTVDTLFY
+264 WLNITDSKTVDTLFY
-279 EETVNQVRPFL
+279 EQSVDLVRPFL

-299 VTKLHVVKGPVPAP
+299 VTKLHVVKGGVPVPAI
-313 ALADPCLVLQWAREK
+313 ADPCLILQWAREK

-342 IGDEYATLQV
+342 IGDEYATLQI

-376 ELFKERIQQG
+376 ELFRQRIQQG
-386 IAGFPFAVEDPQ
+386 ISGFPFAEEDPQ

-415 ERREMSKRLEA
+415 ERRELSKRLEA

-433 IPPPPNSPSLISLR
+433 IPPPPNSPSLMSLR

-460 QLYLSQLVGTKIA
+460 QLYMSQLVAIKTP

-483 AFEITL
+483 AFEITYK
-489 QQARMEYEE
+489 QAQTEYQE
-498 FATRAEEII
+498 FVTRAEEII

-524 DINITAHHPTYTFQI
+524 DINISARHPTYTFQI

-559 TMAVTKP
+559 TYPVAKP
-566 APAAAVATLAKAV
+566 LDKAAVATLAKAV
-579 AFEEAGQEA
+579 SFDEAGEEA
-588 PKVAAAPV
+588 PKVAAPV

-637 QFAQMRQPAVLN
+637 QFAQMRQPAVLS
-649 EKQYQRMLELYDSNI
+649 EKQYRRMLELYAGN
-664 TDNEVEFVE
+664 TTENEVEFVE

-699 NTFSVLKYGTT
+699 NTFTVLKYGTT

-736 EGAGAFRPEA
+736 EQEGEFRPEA
-746 DEEFQ
+746 NEEFQ
-751 GKPKLANHCPFC
+751 GKPKLAYHCPFC

-773 KDPGATVYKREK
+773 KDQGATVYKREK
-785 MKYIGFMN
+785 MKYVGFMN

-809 RKFTSKGKFIEFFK
+809 KKFTSKGKFMEFFK

-831 SGPVAPEVDA
+831 SGPVAPEPDS
-841 TEEAV
+841 EV
-846 AEAPVEEEGDA
+846 AEVPAEEEDA

-898 GLVPSVLDTYFHQN
+898 GLIPSVLDTYFHQN
-912 PEDLVT
+912 PDSLVT

-967 LRELFGG
+967 LRELFSG

-988 LMLEFYTPT
+988 LMLEFYMPA

-1008 TRFAVR
+1008 TRFAVK

-1032 SYDNFMNFLNNSKKL
+1032 SYDNFINFLNNPKKL

-1055 LLAQPNIFMPALIT
+1055 LLAQPNIFMPALLD
-1069 KQGTKID
+1069 KQGNRTD

-1106 ESCDIGFLIHREEIW
+1106 DSCDIGFLIHREEIW
-1121 EPLFFLKNSVDSRGF
+1121 EPLFFLKNSVDTRGF

-1153 QLPAAVLDAIQTFR
+1153 QLPAAVLEAIRTFR
-1167 TKCANE
+1167 SQCANE

-1178 TGIQQLARPENT
+1178 TGIQQLANPENR
-1190 LPTLTALVELLSEV
+1190 LPTLTELVALLSEV

-1217 VVAVTFKIDEDNEVA
+1217 VVAVTLKIDEDNEVA

-1256 TAAPVEIAWSFY
+1256 TPAPVEVAWTFY
-1268 EVNAT
+1268 EENEA
-1273 KFVDY
+1273 KFADY

-1292 KTKAIKAIQF
+1292 KTKAIRAIQF

-1311 DANVAADEIPG
+1311 DANVGEDEIPG
-1322 KIDDLTEIE
+1322 KIDDLAEIE

-1341 RPTESASDK
+1341 RPQESASDK
-1350 KTGDKRT
+1350 KTGDKKT

-1380 VSNWLLSKEGIP
+1380 VSNWLLSKEGTP
-1392 WKNKIQE
+1392 WKNKIEE
-1399 IIMPASQ
+1399 IIMPPSKAL
-1406 TIGYTLSVGRKR
+1406 GYNLSVGRKR
-1418 ELLQILLAERMKGFI
+1418 ELLQMLLVERMKQFI
-1433 DTTHEP
+1433 DTEHEP
-1439 ESKIPSVVR
+1439 ESKVPSVVR
-1448 VDCRKLNQG
+1448 VDCRRLTQG
-1457 DCTASNRCVWRP
+1457 DCAASNRCVWRP

-1479 ALPDVDKTDMR
+1479 ALPDVDKTDMSR
-1490 KVFLLRLIEELIRF
+1490 VFLLRLIEELIRF

-1512 QERNRRIGT
+1512 QEYKRRIGT

-1546 LMNMDCKKK
+1546 LMNMDCKKR

-1570 GVKPEAPV
+1570 MAKPVAKAEP
-1578 PLAVPLAVTS
+1578 PAVAQPAVAS

-1607 VPFETADRK
+1607 VPFKTDRK
-1616 GDQGRYDTLE
+1616 GDQDRYDAIE
-1626 YGLSTDPKKEPPFVD
+1626 YGLSIEPQEEAPFVNQD
-1641 DEIIEEMMTMFEE
+1641 TIEEMIELFSD
-1654 PETGFVVFN
+1654 PKTGFAVFN
-1663 DGNETPHGVL
+1663 DGNEIPHGVI
-1673 GFSDYAYIVFYI
+1673 GTSDYAYVVLYI
-1685 DDAYSFLVKKGEPI
+1685 DGAYSFLVKKGDPI
-1699 SPLMTDTVQD
+1699 SPLLVE
-1709 TLKEAILVL
+1709 TLPETLQVVLVEL

>member
-1 MGDSQNSNEES
+1 MEESQNSNQES
-12 LAGSIADEIDLW
+12 IAGSIADEIDLW

-48 YFAETPL
+48 YFTQSPI

-64 IKIPIFPF
+64 IKVNIFPF
-72 YTMNDIKMAIYNQKN
+72 YTMNDIKLAIYNQKN
-87 QAKFAPQFQFLA
+87 QAKFTPQFQFLA
-99 EYNEETE
+99 EYTEEME
-106 KYQALD
+106 HYQALD

-123 LSFDDPFSSDRNK
+123 MSFDDPLSADKNK

-148 NLVSRSR
+148 NFVSRSR

-177 EIVAAKESLGN
+177 DIVIARQSLAN

-209 KGDTVPTDQ
+209 KGDTVPEEQ

-233 ILLKK
+233 VLLRK
-238 TIEPSVARFSG
+238 TIEPSLAKFSG
-249 DVNLRIEGVKSLRLV
+249 DVNLRIEGIKSLRLV
-264 WLHRTDKKTVDTLFY
+264 WLHRTDTKTVDTLFY
-279 EETVNQVRPFL
+279 EQSVDQVRPFL

-299 VTKLHVVKGPVPAP
+299 VTKLHVVKGAVPAP

-376 ELFKERIQQG
+376 ELFRQRIQQG
-386 IAGFPFAVEDPQ
+386 IGGFPFAEEDPQ

-415 ERREMSKRLEA
+415 ERRELSKRLEA

-433 IPPPPNSPSLISLR
+433 IPPPPNSPSLMSLR

-460 QLYLSQLVGTKIA
+460 QLYMSQLVAIKTP

-489 QQARMEYEE
+489 KQAQTEYQE
-498 FATRAEEII
+498 FVTRAEEII

-524 DINITAHHPTYTFQI
+524 DINITARHPTYTFQI

-559 TMAVTKP
+559 TYPVAKP
-566 APAAAVATLAKAV
+566 VDRAAVATLAKAV
-579 AFEEAGQEA
+579 SFDEAGEEA
-588 PKVAAAPV
+588 PKVTAPV

-637 QFAQMRQPAVLN
+637 QFAQMRQPAVLS
-649 EKQYQRMLELYDSNI
+649 EKQYQRMLELYAAN
-664 TDNEVEFVE
+664 TTENEVEFVE
-673 VSYKN
+673 VSFKN
-678 PVPSGDSK
+678 PVPTGESK
-686 LADTYATE
+686 LTDTYATE

-699 NTFSVLKYGTT
+699 NTFTVLKYGTT

-725 EDEIPLRPSEF
+725 EDEVPLRPSEF
-736 EGAGAFRPEA
+736 EEEGDFRPEA
-746 DEEFQ
+746 DEEFK

-785 MKYIGFMN
+785 MKYVGFMN

-809 RKFTSKGKFIEFFK
+809 KKFTSKGKFIEFFK

-831 SGPVAPEVDA
+831 SGPVPEP
-841 TEEAV
+841 EETL
-846 AEAPVEEEGDA
+846 AEPVEEGDA

-898 GLVPSVLDTYFHQN
+898 GLIPSVLDVYFHQN
-912 PEDLVT
+912 PDSLVT

-967 LRELFGG
+967 LRELFSG

-988 LMLEFYTPT
+988 LMLEFYTPA

-1008 TRFAVR
+1008 TRFAVK

-1032 SYDNFMNFLNNSKKL
+1032 SYDNFINFLNNPKKL

-1055 LLAQPNIFMPALIT
+1055 LLAQPNIFMPALID
-1069 KQGTKID
+1069 KQGNRTD
-1076 RPGILFVVI
+1076 RSGILFVVI
-1085 EMTDDKNYTIRCPP
+1085 DMTDDKNYTIRCPP

-1121 EPLFFLKNSVDSRGF
+1121 EPLFFLKNSVDTRGF

-1153 QLPAAVLDAIQTFR
+1153 QLPAAVLEAIRTFR
-1167 TKCANE
+1167 TQCANE

-1178 TGIQQLARPENT
+1178 TGIQQLANPENT
-1190 LPTLTALVELLSEV
+1190 LPTLTALVGLLSEV

-1217 VVAVTFKIDEDNEVA
+1217 VVAVTLKIDEDNEVA

-1256 TAAPVEIAWSFY
+1256 TPAPVEVAWSFY
-1268 EVNAT
+1268 EENET
-1273 KFVDY
+1273 KFADY

-1292 KTKAIKAIQF
+1292 KSKAIRAIQF

-1311 DANVAADEIPG
+1311 DANVAEDEIPG
-1322 KIDDLTEIE
+1322 KIDDLAEIE

-1341 RPTESASDK
+1341 RPQESASDK
-1350 KTGDKRT
+1350 KTGDKKT

-1399 IIMPASQ
+1399 IIMPPSKGL
-1406 TIGYTLSVGRKR
+1406 GYNLSVGRKR
-1418 ELLQILLAERMKGFI
+1418 ELLQMLLVERMKQFI
-1433 DTTHEP
+1433 DTEHEP
-1439 ESKIPSVVR
+1439 ESKVPSVVR
-1448 VDCRKLNQG
+1448 VDCRRLTQG
-1457 DCTASNRCVWRP
+1457 DCAASNRCVWRP

-1479 ALPDVDKTDMR
+1479 ALPDVDKTDMSR
-1490 KVFLLRLIEELIRF
+1490 VFLLRLIEELIRF

-1512 QERNRRIGT
+1512 QEHKRRIGT

-1546 LMNMDCKKK
+1546 LMNMDCKKR
-1555 TPEIPHFFEEFSREE
+1555 TPEIPQFFEEFSR
-1570 GVKPEAPV
+1570 VQMAKPVTKPEVPV
-1578 PLAVPLAVTS
+1578 EAEATVVAST
-1588 SLPEFVLNLL
+1588 LPEFVLNLL

-1607 VPFETADRK
+1607 VPFNTERK
-1616 GDQGRYDTLE
+1616 GNQDRYDALE
-1626 YGLSTDPKKEPPFVD
+1626 YGLTLDPKDEPPFVNL
-1641 DEIIEEMMTMFEE
+1641 EIIEEMIGMFEK
-1654 PETGFVVFN
+1654 PETGFAIFN
-1663 DGNETPHGVL
+1663 EDDEMPRGVI
-1673 GFSDYAYIVFYI
+1673 GFNDYAYVVFYI
-1685 DDAYSFLVKKGEPI
+1685 DGAYSFLVKKGEPI
-1699 SPLMTDTVQD
+1699 SPVTVD
-1709 TLKEAILVL
+1709 TLPETLRETFADI

>member
-1 MGDSQNSNEES
+1 MGDSQDSNQES
-12 LAGSIADEIDLW
+12 MAGSIADEIDLW
-24 KTLFEPD
+24 KTLFEPE

-37 DPFGPITLEIQ
+37 DPFGPITLTIQ
-48 YFAETPL
+48 YFTESPL
-55 ETGEEPTEV
+55 KADEESTEV
-64 IKIPIFPF
+64 IEVSIFPF
-72 YTMNDIKMAIYNQKN
+72 YTINDIKLAIYSQKN
-87 QAKFAPQFQFLA
+87 QPKFVPQFQFLA
-99 EYNEETE
+99 EYNEDTE

-123 LSFDDPFSSDRNK
+123 LSFDDPLAAAKNK
-136 AFVDDGGNKKTL
+136 AFVDDGGNKKTM
-148 NLVSRSR
+148 NFVSRSR

-177 EIVAAKESLGN
+177 DIVAAKESLGN
-188 EARYLGYIKPYFN
+188 EAWYLGFIKPYFN
-201 SDYISNTT
+201 SEYISNTT
-209 KGDTVPTDQ
+209 KGDTVPTEQ

-225 RTYFSARE
+225 RTYFTARE
-233 ILLKK
+233 ALLKK
-238 TIEPSVARFSG
+238 TVEPSIAKFSG
-249 DVNLRIEGVKSLRLV
+249 DVNLRIEGIKSLRLV
-264 WLHRTDKKTVDTLFY
+264 WLHRIDSKTVDTLFY
-279 EETVNQVRPFL
+279 EQSVDLVRPFL

-299 VTKLHVVKGPVPAP
+299 VTKLHVVKGAVPAP

-376 ELFKERIQQG
+376 KLFKERIQQG
-386 IAGFPFAVEDPQ
+386 IKGFPFAEEDPQ

-415 ERREMSKRLEA
+415 ERRELSKRLEA

-433 IPPPPNSPSLISLR
+433 IPPPANSPSLMSLR

-460 QLYLSQLVGTKIA
+460 QLYMSQLVAMKT
-473 PEAIITKTAE
+473 PSETIITKTAE
-483 AFEITL
+483 AFEITI
-489 QQARMEYEE
+489 QQARMEYQE
-498 FATRAEEII
+498 FAERSEEII

-524 DINITAHHPTYTFQI
+524 DIIITAHHPTYTFQI

-559 TMAVTKP
+559 TYPVGKP
-566 APAAAVATLAKAV
+566 VDKAAVATLAKAV

-588 PKVAAAPV
+588 PKPAPAPV

-607 YFIKR
+607 YFIRR

-649 EKQYQRMLELYDSNI
+649 EKQYQRMLQLYADNI
-664 TDNEVEFVE
+664 RENEVEFIE

-686 LADTYATE
+686 LTDTYGKE
-694 KEIDD
+694 KDIDD
-699 NTFSVLKYGTT
+699 NTFTVLKYGTT

-736 EGAGAFRPEA
+736 EEEGTFRPEA
-746 DEEFQ
+746 DQEFQ
-751 GKPKLANHCPFC
+751 DTPKRAYHCPFC
-763 NGRLIDTKKK
+763 NGGLIDTKRKK
-773 KDPGATVYKREK
+773 EKNQGATVYKREK
-785 MKYIGFMN
+785 MKYIGFMS
-793 KDAHPAHWGLP
+793 KDVHPAHWGLP

-809 RKFTSKGKFIEFFK
+809 KKFTSKAKIEFFK
-823 KQREEEKK
+823 KQHEEEKK
-831 SGPVAPEVDA
+831 SGPIAPEPDL
-841 TEEAV
+841 EA
-846 AEAPVEEEGDA
+846 AEAPQEKEDA
-857 YDEDADIEGINYED
+857 YDEDADIEGINYEN

-883 DTKFPLELKGGEPQL
+883 DTKFPLDIKGGEPQL

-912 PEDLVT
+912 QDSLVI

-930 GFFRIAADNR
+930 GFFRIAVDNR
-940 LSRRPES
+940 LSHRSES

-974 PSGVKLFTS
+974 PAGVKLFTS

-1008 TRFAVR
+1008 TRFAVQ

-1032 SYDNFMNFLNNSKKL
+1032 SYENFMNFLNNSKKL

-1055 LLAQPNIFMPALIT
+1055 LLAQPNIFMPALT
-1069 KQGTKID
+1069 DKKGNRTE
-1076 RPGILFVVI
+1076 RPGILFIVI
-1085 EMTDDKNYTIRCPP
+1085 EMTDDKNYIIRCPP
-1099 FGVTETM
+1099 FGVTEAM

-1121 EPLFFLKNSVDSRGF
+1121 EPLFFLKNSTDSRRI
-1136 ARHIHT
+1136 AIHIHT
-1142 MRVKSDNTQSP
+1142 MRVNNTNTQSP
-1153 QLPAAVLDAIQTFR
+1153 QLPAPVVEAIQTFR

-1173 APTVY
+1173 KPTVY
-1178 TGIQQLARPENT
+1178 TGIQQLASPENI
-1190 LPTLTALVELLSEV
+1190 LPTLTALIQILNDKDV

-1217 VVAVTFKIDEDNEVA
+1217 VVAVTLKIDDDNEVA

-1256 TAAPVEIAWSFY
+1256 TPAPVEIAWSFY
-1268 EVNAT
+1268 EKNQA
-1273 KFVDY
+1273 KFAAY

-1292 KTKAIKAIQF
+1292 TKKAIKAIQL
-1302 ENGIFVPVS
+1302 ENGIFIPVS
-1311 DANVAADEIPG
+1311 DANVDQDKIPG
-1322 KIDDLTEIE
+1322 KIDDLKEIE

-1341 RPTESASDK
+1341 RPTETASDK
-1350 KTGDKRT
+1350 KTGEKKT
-1357 VSITKEIETE
+1357 GSIIKEIETE

-1380 VSNWLLSKEGIP
+1380 VSNWLLSKEGTP

-1399 IIMPASQ
+1399 IIMPPSQ
-1406 TIGYTLSVGRKR
+1406 KLGYTLSVGRKR
-1418 ELLQILLAERMKGFI
+1418 ELLQLLLGGRMKRFI
-1433 DTTHEP
+1433 DTEHEP
-1439 ESKIPSVVR
+1439 ESKVPSVVR
-1448 VDCRKLNQG
+1448 VDCRKLTQG

-1469 DEKRCLLHVK
+1469 NERRCLLHVK
-1479 ALPDVDKTDMR
+1479 ALPDVDKKDVNMS

-1546 LMNMDCKKK
+1546 LMNMDCKKR
-1555 TPEIPHFFEEFSREE
+1555 TPEIPHFFEEFSRGQEVRAE
-1570 GVKPEAPV
+1570 VVAKT
-1578 PLAVPLAVTS
+1578 AVFK
-1588 SLPEFVLNLL
+1588 LPDFVLDLL
-1598 EGDDTTYEL
+1598 EGDDETYEL
-1607 VPFETADRK
+1607 VPFETDRK
-1616 GDQGRYDTLE
+1616 GDDARYGILE
-1626 YGLSTDPKKEPPFVD
+1626 YALTADPQKEAPFVD
-1641 DEIIEEMMTMFEE
+1641 EDIVNDIVDSFGT
-1654 PETGFVVFN
+1654 PKTGFVIFN
-1663 DGNETPHGVL
+1663 DGDETPRGYIV
-1673 GFSDYAYIVFYI
+1673 FNKYAYIVFYI
-1685 DDAYSFLVKKGEPI
+1685 DGAYSFLVKKGDPI
-1699 SPLMTDTVQD
+1699 SPLLLETLPD
-1709 TLKEAILVL
+1709 TLKNAVAEL

>member
-1 MGDSQNSNEES
+1 MGDSQNSNQES
-12 LAGSIADEIDLW
+12 MAGSIADEIDLW
-24 KTLFEPD
+24 KTLFEPE

-37 DPFGPITLEIQ
+37 DPFGPITLTIQ
-48 YFAETPL
+48 YFTESPL
-55 ETGEEPTEV
+55 ETDEESTEV
-64 IKIPIFPF
+64 IEVSIFPF
-72 YTMNDIKMAIYNQKN
+72 YTINDIKLAIYNKKN

-99 EYNEETE
+99 EYNEDTE

-123 LSFDDPFSSDRNK
+123 LSFDNPLAAGKNK
-136 AFVDDGGNKKTL
+136 AFVDDGGNKKTM
-148 NLVSRSR
+148 NFVSRSR

-177 EIVAAKESLGN
+177 DIVTTKTSFSN
-188 EARYLGYIKPYFN
+188 EGRYLGFIKPYFN
-201 SDYISNTT
+201 SEYISNTT
-209 KGDTVPTDQ
+209 KGDTVPTEQ

-225 RTYFSARE
+225 RTYFTARE
-233 ILLKK
+233 ALLKK
-238 TIEPSVARFSG
+238 TVEPSIAKFSG
-249 DVNLRIEGVKSLRLV
+249 DVNLRIEGIKSLRLV
-264 WLHRTDKKTVDTLFY
+264 WLHRTDGKTVDTLFY
-279 EETVNQVRPFL
+279 EQSVDQVRPFL

-299 VTKLHVVKGPVPAP
+299 VTKLHVVKGAVPAP

-376 ELFKERIQQG
+376 ELFRERIQQG
-386 IAGFPFAVEDPQ
+386 IKGFPFAEEDPQ

-415 ERREMSKRLEA
+415 ERRELSKRLEA
-426 FGSFFQE
+426 FSSFFQE
-433 IPPPPNSPSLISLR
+433 IPPPANSPSLMSLR

-460 QLYLSQLVGTKIA
+460 QLYMSQLTTIKTP
-473 PEAIITKTAE
+473 PETIITKTAE
-483 AFEITL
+483 AFEITI
-489 QQARMEYEE
+489 QQARMEYQE
-498 FATRAEEII
+498 FAERSEEII

-524 DINITAHHPTYTFQI
+524 DITITAHHPTYTFQI

-559 TMAVTKP
+559 TYPVAKP
-566 APAAAVATLAKAV
+566 VDKAAVATLAKAV

-588 PKVAAAPV
+588 PKAAPAPV

-607 YFIKR
+607 YFIRR

-649 EKQYQRMLELYDSNI
+649 EKQYQRMLELYANNI
-664 TDNEVEFVE
+664 TNSEVEFIE

-678 PVPSGDSK
+678 PVPSGNSK
-686 LADTYATE
+686 LVDADTYATE

-699 NTFSVLKYGTT
+699 NTFTVLKYGTT

-736 EGAGAFRPEA
+736 EEKGAFRPEA

-751 GKPKLANHCPFC
+751 GKPKLAYHCPFC

-773 KDPGATVYKREK
+773 KDAGATVYKREK
-785 MKYIGFMN
+785 MKYVGFMN

-809 RKFTSKGKFIEFFK
+809 KKFTSKGKFIEFFK

-831 SGPVAPEVDA
+831 SGPVAPEPDV
-841 TEEAV
+841 EA
-846 AEAPVEEEGDA
+846 AEAPQEEEDA
-857 YDEDADIEGINYED
+857 YDEDADIEDINYED

-912 PEDLVT
+912 SEALVT

-974 PSGVKLFTS
+974 PAGVKLFTS

-988 LMLEFYTPT
+988 LMLEFYTPA

-1032 SYDNFMNFLNNSKKL
+1032 SYDNFMNFLNNPKKL

-1055 LLAQPNIFMPALIT
+1055 LLAQPNIFMPALVDKKGNRT
-1069 KQGTKID
+1069 E

-1099 FGVTETM
+1099 FGVTEAM

-1121 EPLFFLKNSVDSRGF
+1121 EPLFFLKNSVEAHGF

-1142 MRVKSDNTQSP
+1142 MRVNNTNTQSP
-1153 QLPAAVLDAIQTFR
+1153 RLPAPVVEAIQTFR

-1173 APTVY
+1173 QPTVY
-1178 TGIQQLARPENT
+1178 TGIQQLASPENT
-1190 LPTLTALVELLSEV
+1190 RPTLTALIGLLSEV

-1217 VVAVTFKIDEDNEVA
+1217 VVAVTLKIDDDNEVA

-1256 TAAPVEIAWSFY
+1256 TPAPVEIAWSFY
-1268 EVNAT
+1268 EENQE
-1273 KFVDY
+1273 KFADY

-1292 KTKAIKAIQF
+1292 TKKAIKAIQL
-1302 ENGIFVPVS
+1302 ENGIFIPVS
-1311 DANVAADEIPG
+1311 DANVGEDEIPG
-1322 KIDDLTEIE
+1322 KIDDLKEIE

-1341 RPTESASDK
+1341 RPTETASDK
-1350 KTGDKRT
+1350 KTGEKKT

-1380 VSNWLLSKEGIP
+1380 VSNWLLSKEGTP

-1399 IIMPASQ
+1399 IIMPPSQ
-1406 TIGYTLSVGRKR
+1406 KLGYTLSVGRKR
-1418 ELLQILLAERMKGFI
+1418 ELLQLLLVERMKRFI
-1433 DTTHEP
+1433 DTEHEP
-1439 ESKIPSVVR
+1439 ESKVPSVVR
-1448 VDCRKLNQG
+1448 VDCRKLTQG

-1469 DEKRCLLHVK
+1469 HEKRCLLHVK
-1479 ALPDVDKTDMR
+1479 ALPDVDKMDMSR
-1490 KVFLLRLIEELIRF
+1490 VFLLRLIEELIRF

-1546 LMNMDCKKK
+1546 LMNMDCKKR
-1555 TPEIPHFFEEFSREE
+1555 TPEIPHFFEEFSR
-1570 GVKPEAPV
+1570 GQEARAEV
-1578 PLAVPLAVTS
+1578 VAKAAVFK
-1588 SLPEFVLNLL
+1588 LPDFVLDLL
-1598 EGDDTTYEL
+1598 EADDETYEL
-1607 VPFETADRK
+1607 VPFETDRK
-1616 GDQGRYDTLE
+1616 GDDTRYGILE
-1626 YGLSTDPKKEPPFVD
+1626 YALTADPQKEAPFVNED
-1641 DEIIEEMMTMFEE
+1641 IVNEIVDLFGK
-1654 PETGFVVFN
+1654 PETGFVIFN
-1663 DGNETPHGVL
+1663 DGDKTPRGYIV
-1673 GFSDYAYIVFYI
+1673 FNKYAYIVFYI
-1685 DDAYSFLVKKGEPI
+1685 DGAYSFLVKKGDPI
-1699 SPLMTDTVQD
+1699 SPLLLETLPD
-1709 TLKEAILVL
+1709 TLKNAVAEL